1 MAAGAMWV
9 QEQDMLKLYTT
20 YRSRGARNIWL
31 AKELGIPF
39 EVVPVIQAYRL
50 LNRPMG
56 VPPLNTRSPEFLR
69 INSRGQIPVMED
81 NGLVLTESLAINLYL
96 ARKHGGPL
104 SPANVAEEGQMMM
117 WSLWAVTEVEER
129 GLAILQNR
137 VGRPVDERDEGAASV
152 AEAALRDRFPV
163 LDAALAKTGWLV
175 GGRFTVADINVAEI
189 IRYAL
194 PAADLFTDNPHVKA
208 WLEACHDRPAFKE
221 MWATRDAEPA

>member
-1 MAAGAMWV
+1 
-9 QEQDMLKLYTT
+9 MLKLYTT

-56 VPPLNTRSPEFLR
+56 VPPLNTRSPEFQRL
-69 INSRGQIPVMED
+69 NPRGQIPVMED
-81 NGLVLTESLAINLYL
+81 GGLVLTESLAINLYL

-104 SPANVAEEGQMMM
+104 APADVGEEGQMMM
-117 WSLWAVTEVEER
+117 WTLWAVTGAEER
-129 GLAILQNR
+129 GLTILQNR
-137 VGRPVDERDEGAASV
+137 VGRPADERDEGAAGD
-152 AEAALRDRFPV
+152 AEADLRDRFPV

-189 IRYAL
+189 IRYAM
-194 PAADLFTDNPHVKA
+194 PAPQLFADNPNVKA
-208 WLEACHDRPAFKE
+208 WLEACHARPAFKQ
-221 MWATRDAEPA
+221 MWATREAEPA